1 VDSAQGRQALLFGA
15 LLGDDW
21 SWLQYGGMQDG
32 VASVDGSARSKSA
45 SERFDFRKDPNNP
58 TEAWSGDYRFGS
70 PLALLGSVTNY
81 VYAGAV
87 ARSPGDRKSWWFS
100 GSRVQNVHLLNYL
113 LNHREPE
120 PHFRD
125 SELVF

>member
-1 VDSAQGRQALLFGA
+1 MDSAQGRQALLFGA

-21 SWLQYGGMQDG
+21 SWVQYGGMRG
-32 VASVDGSARSKSA
+32 GAATDGSSRSETE

-58 TEAWSGDYRFGS
+58 TQAWAGDSRFGS
-70 PLALLGSVTNY
+70 PLTLPKDSVTNY

-100 GSRVQNVHLLNYL
+100 GSRVQNIHLQFLSDRKLKHYN
-113 LNHREPE
+113 
-120 PHFRD
+120 
-125 SELVF
+125 